1 MREAEWTIEAL
12 ATGTPGTIYV
22 HLCSGEVREIQDVE
36 EIAMTDA
43 QVIFTRGNLEAV
55 IIDRRDIYY
64 YCSEAGDAPPA
75 Y

>member
-1 MREAEWTIEAL
+1 MREAEWTIEKPVP
-12 ATGTPGTIYV
+12 GPPGTIYV
-22 HLCSGEVREIQDVE
+22 HLCSGEVREIEDVE
-36 EIAMTDA
+36 EILMTEV

-64 YCSEAGDAPPA
+64 TCCEAGDAPSA